1 MSMNFSEFKKILG
14 SDPRCSDPEFLRA
27 RRSSP
32 EFSEAASDADRLE
45 DRLERA
51 ARIPVPDS
59 LLGDLLSISRTPPEA
74 KRTRRWVAMAMAAS
88 VLIAVGAAG
97 LIWNVQHSWDSVEE
111 YVVDHYRH
119 DGELSLSGSSVD
131 EVRELFSGLDA
142 DVAPALA
149 RIVGVIKYCP
159 TPDGKGVHMIL
170 NTENG
175 PVTVIYM
182 PETPVS
188 DREMFAFDNVEVLL
202 VALERGS
209 AAIIGPDEQAITGLY
224 AFVQDSIIPSVP
236 SS

>member
-14 SDPRCSDPEFLRA
+14 SEPRCSDPEFLRA
-27 RRSSP
+27 RQSSP
-32 EFSEAASDADRLE
+32 EFAEAASDAERFE
-45 DRLERA
+45 DSLERA
-51 ARIPVPDS
+51 ARIPVSES
-59 LLGDLLSISRTPPEA
+59 LLDDLLSISRTPPA
-74 KRTRRWVAMAMAAS
+74 ARRTRHWVPMAMAAS

-97 LIWNVQHSWDSVEE
+97 LIWNSQHSWDSVED
-111 YVVDHYRH
+111 YVMDHYRH
-119 DGELSLSGSSVD
+119 DGQLPLSGSNVD

-142 DVAPALA
+142 EVAPALA
-149 RIVGVIKYCP
+149 GIVGVIKYCP

-175 PVTVIYM
+175 PITVIYM

-188 DREMFAFDNVEVLL
+188 DRETFAFDNVEVLL

-209 AAIIGPDEQAITGLY
+209 AAIIGPDKQAVTGLY
-224 AFVQDSIIPSVP
+224 AFVQDSIIPSIP

>member
-1 MSMNFSEFKKILG
+1 MIAAWG
-14 SDPRCSDPEFLRA
+14 LRM
-27 RRSSP
+27 
-32 EFSEAASDADRLE
+32 L
-45 DRLERA
+45 
-51 ARIPVPDS
+51 
-59 LLGDLLSISRTPPEA
+59 
-74 KRTRRWVAMAMAAS
+74 AAS

-111 YVVDHYRH
+111 YVMDHYRH

-182 PETPVS
+182 PETGVT
-188 DREMFAFDNVEVLL
+188 DREHMEFDQVNALY
-202 VALERGS
+202 VAMERGS
-209 AAIIGPDEQAITGLY
+209 AIIISPQPDVDSLY
-224 AFVQDSIIPSVP
+224 ALVQQSIIPNRG
-236 SS
+236 